1 MTRGL
6 RHRGLVE
13 AIRRSRTAFCHDS
26 ATVRPQPTVTG
37 QSGQPCRA
45 RAFAMDR
52 RINRLRF
59 VCPADRVQF
68 ANGRILRSG
77 APPTPLGAG
86 ARPSV
91 SRPHRLLQAS
101 RGTTVRTLAPP
112 ASLTA
117 RRTRRHSRCQEGRRR
132 RRRHGRRGEVEVL
145 QPSPNTLGGSGHGF
159 ASTASALAS
168 ETLDALHRVRR
179 LKQEP
184 WHQAPL
190 SAVVAQPSHCGA
202 DLLKVSP
209 GRQRGEPA
217 APVGRC
223 LFGAAG

>member
-1 MTRGL
+1 MHAHSRWTGELIASGLCAPRTEFSSPTAGSLEVARLPLHWGPVLDQVFRG
-6 RHRGLVE
+6 R
-13 AIRRSRTAFCHDS
+13 IDFFRRQEHHCPYARAPRLANGKANAAALSLSGRS
-26 ATVRPQPTVTG
+26 AT
-37 QSGQPCRA
+37 A
-45 RAFAMDR
+45 K
-52 RINRLRF
+52 
-59 VCPADRVQF
+59 
-68 ANGRILRSG
+68 
-77 APPTPLGAG
+77 
-86 ARPSV
+86 
-91 SRPHRLLQAS
+91 AS
-101 RGTTVRTLAPP
+101 WSP
-112 ASLTA
+112 
-117 RRTRRHSRCQEGRRR
+117 
-132 RRRHGRRGEVEVL
+132 RGEVEVL

-223 LFGAAG
+223 LFGRGRLTTSAAQPGHPSGADAGNPA